1 MPASATP
8 TRHTVRGTTAMAVS
22 FFDTGKSLE
31 EGGEPMRVNVLVFA
45 LDGVEVRMAPWAFER
60 LTDGEWVVHP
70 ALSVDELIAIAETF
84 EPLE

>member
-1 MPASATP
+1 
-8 TRHTVRGTTAMAVS
+8 
-22 FFDTGKSLE
+22 
-31 EGGEPMRVNVLVFA
+31 MRVNVLVFA
-45 LDGVEVRMAPWAFER
+45 LDGVEVRMASWAFER